1 VVGSGVEKLA
11 TPPPRPPES
20 QGEPESDVALIKTYP
35 GIDPVLLTA
44 VVDDG
49 ARGIVLVGTG
59 MFNVPVSL
67 LTSISDLTEWDIP
80 VVIASRC
87 RTRDIDLAELPLGSG
102 LAAKVGAIGARSLAP
117 ARHAAP

>member
-1 VVGSGVEKLA
+1 M
-11 TPPPRPPES
+11 
-20 QGEPESDVALIKTYP
+20 
-35 GIDPVLLTA
+35 
-44 VVDDG
+44 DDG